1 MYMQSHKSILAPRI
15 ALALVATALFAAPV
29 LAADVG
35 VSLTIGEP
43 GFYGHIDIGGAPP
56 PRLVYREPM
65 VVVQS
70 QVVVAPIYLRVRSG
84 HAKNWKHHCSEYNA
98 CGRPVYFVEDDWYNN
113 DYAPHYRKHHGGGGG
128 KGKGHKQGKGHGKGH

>member
-1 MYMQSHKSILAPRI
+1 MYTQSRASIRVPRI
-15 ALALVATALFAAPV
+15 ALALLAATLLPAPV
-29 LAADVG
+29 FAADVG

-70 QVVVAPIYLRVRSG
+70 QVVLAPIYLRVRPG
-84 HAKNWKHHCSEYNA
+84 HAKNWKRHCSEYGA

-113 DYAPHYRKHHGGGGG
+113 DYAPHYRKQHGD
-128 KGKGHKQGKGHGKGH
+128 KKGHGKGHDKGKGKGN